1 MLSTSPERVKNAD
14 TASSV
19 VIGFV
24 LLLVLAAVVLGV
36 WAAVGLPEQLK
47 TQDEQTLEQLERS
60 FLQYKL
66 AADILRIHEESAADV
81 GIILPNIQGL
91 TYSVTKDTGGR
102 LYIIADDDVGNA
114 TVIPIGKVSAEFT
127 GFSGERSAAAYEAGG
142 VHLKTA
148 GSNPAWI
155 TPAMLQISPV
165 DPTAVQIEINQI
177 SFADDTEISGS
188 GHLPVTLSLKE
199 VTTKVLY
206 WKDNAT
212 LRFESPDPEQRKLW
226 AAVFFETKERTA
238 KGTVYRTAHPDSFT
252 LLVQTQER
260 IPLFSIRQT
269 DPLTLRIETSTNT
282 TLSRVVLREAIY
294 ETGPAE
300 IIYA

>member
-24 LLLVLAAVVLGV
+24 LLLVLVAVVLGV

-102 LYIIADDDVGNA
+102 LSIIADDDVGNA

-238 KGTVYRTAHPDSFT
+238 KGTVYRTAHTDSFT

>member
-36 WAAVGLPEQLK
+36 WAAVGLPEHLK

-66 AADILRIHEESAADV
+66 AADILRIDEESAADV
-81 GIILPNIQGL
+81 GIILPNMQGL

-102 LYIIADDDVGNA
+102 LSIIADDDVENT

-127 GFSGERSAAAYEAGG
+127 GFSGERSAVAYEAGG
-142 VHLKTA
+142 VHLKAA

-188 GHLPVTLSLKE
+188 GQLPGTLSLKE

-238 KGTVYRTAHPDSFT
+238 KGTVYRTAHSDSFT

>member
-1 MLSTSPERVKNAD
+1 MLSTSPERVKNED

-66 AADILRIHEESAADV
+66 AADILRIDEESAADV
-81 GIILPNIQGL
+81 GIILPNMQGL

-102 LYIIADDDVGNA
+102 LSIIADDDVENT

-127 GFSGERSAAAYEAGG
+127 GFSGERSAVAYEAGG

-226 AAVFFETKERTA
+226 EAVFFETKERTA

>member
-24 LLLVLAAVVLGV
+24 LLLVLVAVVLGV
-36 WAAVGLPEQLK
+36 WAAVGLPEHLK

-102 LYIIADDDVGNA
+102 LSIIADDDVGNA

-238 KGTVYRTAHPDSFT
+238 KGTVYRTAHTDSFT

>member
-1 MLSTSPERVKNAD
+1 
-14 TASSV
+14 
-19 VIGFV
+19 
-24 LLLVLAAVVLGV
+24 
-36 WAAVGLPEQLK
+36 
-47 TQDEQTLEQLERS
+47 
-60 FLQYKL
+60 
-66 AADILRIHEESAADV
+66 
-81 GIILPNIQGL
+81 
-91 TYSVTKDTGGR
+91 
-102 LYIIADDDVGNA
+102 
-114 TVIPIGKVSAEFT
+114 
-127 GFSGERSAAAYEAGG
+127 
-142 VHLKTA
+142 
-148 GSNPAWI
+148 
-155 TPAMLQISPV
+155 MLQISPV

-188 GHLPVTLSLKE
+188 GHLPATLSLKE

-238 KGTVYRTAHPDSFT
+238 KGTVYRTAHTDSFT

>member
-1 MLSTSPERVKNAD
+1 MLSTSPERVKNED

-102 LYIIADDDVGNA
+102 LSIIADDDVGNA

-127 GFSGERSAAAYEAGG
+127 GFSGERTAGAYEAGG

-148 GSNPAWI
+148 GSNP
-155 TPAMLQISPV
+155 
-165 DPTAVQIEINQI
+165 
-177 SFADDTEISGS
+177 
-188 GHLPVTLSLKE
+188 
-199 VTTKVLY
+199 
-206 WKDNAT
+206 
-212 LRFESPDPEQRKLW
+212 
-226 AAVFFETKERTA
+226 
-238 KGTVYRTAHPDSFT
+238 
-252 LLVQTQER
+252 
-260 IPLFSIRQT
+260 
-269 DPLTLRIETSTNT
+269 
-282 TLSRVVLREAIY
+282 
-294 ETGPAE
+294 
-300 IIYA
+300 

>member
-1 MLSTSPERVKNAD
+1 MLSTSQVRVKNED
-14 TASSV
+14 SASSV
-19 VIGFV
+19 VVGFV

-36 WAAVGLPEQLK
+36 WAAVGLPDQMK
-47 TQDEQTLEQLERS
+47 TQDEQTLEQVERS

-66 AADILRIHEESAADV
+66 AADILRIHEEYTAEV
-81 GIILPNIQGL
+81 GIIFPNIQGL

-102 LYIIADDDVGNA
+102 LSIITDDDVENA
-114 TVIPIGKVSAEFT
+114 TVIPLGKVSAEFP
-127 GFSGERSAAAYEAGG
+127 GFSGERSAVAYEAGG

-165 DPTAVQIEINQI
+165 EPTAVQIEINQI
-177 SFADDTEISGS
+177 SFADDTEISGI

-206 WKDNAT
+206 WMDNAT
-212 LRFESPDPEQRKLW
+212 LRFESPDTEQQKLW
-226 AAVFFETKERTA
+226 EAVFFETKERTA
-238 KGTVYRTAHPDSFT
+238 KGTVYRVTHPDSST
-252 LLVQTQER
+252 LLVLTQER
-260 IPLFSIRQT
+260 TPLFSIRQT
-269 DPLTLRIETSTNT
+269 DPLTLRLETSTNT
-282 TLSRVVLREAIY
+282 TSSRVVLREAIY

-300 IIYA
+300 IIHA

>member
-1 MLSTSPERVKNAD
+1 MLSTSPERVKNED

-66 AADILRIHEESAADV
+66 AADILRIDEESAADV
-81 GIILPNIQGL
+81 GIILPNMQGL

-102 LYIIADDDVGNA
+102 LSIIADDDVENA
-114 TVIPIGKVSAEFT
+114 TVISIGKVSAEFT
-127 GFSGERSAAAYEAGG
+127 GFSGERSAVAYEAGG

-238 KGTVYRTAHPDSFT
+238 KGTVYRTAHSDSFT

>member
-36 WAAVGLPEQLK
+36 WAAVGLPEHLK

-66 AADILRIHEESAADV
+66 AADILRIDEESAADV
-81 GIILPNIQGL
+81 GIILPNMQGL

-102 LYIIADDDVGNA
+102 LSIIADDDVENT

-127 GFSGERSAAAYEAGG
+127 GFSGERSAVAYEAGG
-142 VHLKTA
+142 VHLKAA

-177 SFADDTEISGS
+177 SFG
-188 GHLPVTLSLKE
+188 LKE

-238 KGTVYRTAHPDSFT
+238 KGTVYRTAHSDSFT

>member
-1 MLSTSPERVKNAD
+1 M
-14 TASSV
+14 
-19 VIGFV
+19 
-24 LLLVLAAVVLGV
+24 
-36 WAAVGLPEQLK
+36 
-47 TQDEQTLEQLERS
+47 
-60 FLQYKL
+60 
-66 AADILRIHEESAADV
+66 
-81 GIILPNIQGL
+81 QGL

-102 LYIIADDDVGNA
+102 LSIIADDDVENA
-114 TVIPIGKVSAEFT
+114 TVISIGKVSAEFT
-127 GFSGERSAAAYEAGG
+127 GFSGERSAVAYEAGG

-226 AAVFFETKERTA
+226 EAVFFETKERTA

>member
-24 LLLVLAAVVLGV
+24 LLLVLVAVVLGV

-102 LYIIADDDVGNA
+102 LSIIADDDVGNA

-142 VHLKTA
+142 VHLTTA
-148 GSNPAWI
+148 VSNPALI

-238 KGTVYRTAHPDSFT
+238 KGTVYRTAHTDSFT